1 LKKLLS
7 YLLIVLIVFSPIIS
21 FAEYTYTFSDII
33 PHSVQDEAVQYML
46 NLIDKMTD
54 KDRMY
59 SYSELLDMYL
69 KFYGIYSPESLSNN
83 NSVMWVQDTLMNDS
97 YRVTFIPD
105 HYVRSGDLSDW
116 VKRYAEPG
124 DLLLYKQNGRA
135 DKCIIYAGN
144 GLMIGRANNKN
155 MLIEI
160 RATFAANESYRNKSG
175 GLFAI
180 AHIWTDHKEEEET
193 EKFFDLQL
201 VSGVESTSFSQNH
214 YTVWEATADNSY
226 VKSTSFILFEY
237 SPGVY
242 RFWNG
247 SNYGFS
253 DDYISKH
260 NGIHLQIASDND
272 SSNQI
277 HKRMK
282 IDLYPEQINSTLV
295 VADMT
300 INNSEDSGNTFQWTG
315 SDLLNML
322 GERSDG
328 IE

>member
-1 LKKLLS
+1 MKKLLIYFLTALVIFLPTAS
-7 YLLIVLIVFSPIIS
+7 YAAYSYS
-21 FAEYTYTFSDII
+21 FSDSI

-46 NLIDKMTD
+46 NIVGRMTD
-54 KDRMY
+54 KDRML
-59 SYSELLDMYL
+59 SYSEMLDMYL
-69 KFYGIYSPESLSNN
+69 RYYGIYSPESLSNN
-83 NSVMWVQDTLMNDS
+83 NSVMWVQDVLINDPS
-97 YRVTFIPD
+97 RVTFIPD

-144 GLMIGRANNKN
+144 GLMIGRANNTN

-180 AHIWTDHKEEEET
+180 AHIWSDRVET
-193 EKFFDLQL
+193 SEVFYDFRL
-201 VSGVESTSFSQNH
+201 VADSDTKTFTQKH
-214 YTVWEATADNSY
+214 YTVWEANAENSY
-226 VKSTSFILFEY
+226 DKSQSYILFEY
-237 SPGVY
+237 EPGVY
-242 RFWNG
+242 RFWDG

-253 DDYISKH
+253 NEYISTH
-260 NGIHLQIASDND
+260 NGIHLQIAADSD

-277 HKRMK
+277 SKRMK
-282 IDLYPEQINSTLV
+282 IDIYPDQLGSSTII
-295 VADMT
+295 ADMT
-300 INNSEDSGNTFQWTG
+300 IGKPDDSWNTFQWTG

-322 GERSDG
+322 DERG
-328 IE
+328 VGVE